1 MGLEEELIE
10 DLQPR
15 GYQHQLLEKAFVQN
29 TLLYLPTGS
38 GKTYIAVMLIKAML
52 QEIEPPFETTGKRTV
67 FIVNTVPLVDQQAT
81 YIQRFVPVSVGM
93 YSGDRKVDFWS
104 REMWLEELKK
114 NQILVM
120 TAQIFLNNLSHG
132 YITLDKV
139 NLMIFDEC
147 HHAVTDH
154 PMRQIMQHFSNCPR
168 TKQPRVL
175 GLSATLLNS
184 NVKPEAVEQAITS
197 LEVTFQSIIATV
209 DHMTQVERFSTNPD
223 EKEIVYSPELLTGTE
238 VIERIE
244 KILASTRGFL
254 DTINLE
260 TPIKTPN
267 APFNAVL
274 INSNKK
280 KLSKILINFCND
292 LVIQLKTLGVFGGHK
307 AALSHLVQL
316 LRLRKCADDINT
328 DHVILSL
335 ISDMTL
341 ISTASFYL
349 FGLYA
354 LSTNY
359 ANGLGIGKV
368 ELEEVNPHLRGGR
381 VKNHLGKTT
390 PSSPDRDSNLDLPV
404 LSSRAQHDK
413 RVSQLRHRGGFNSN
427 EINLL
432 VSTSVLE
439 EGIDISQCNLVVKFD
454 EPKEYRSYIQSKGR
468 ARCENSIYAVMVNST
483 QYSTFRVRFATYQQ
497 TEKTLHRLLVGRTE
511 ERTEPAEEDIALEL
525 YDQELPPFCP
535 IGPDGPKVTL
545 AMAIP
550 LIER

>member
-1 MGLEEELIE
+1 
-10 DLQPR
+10 
-15 GYQHQLLEKAFVQN
+15 
-29 TLLYLPTGS
+29 
-38 GKTYIAVMLIKAML
+38 
-52 QEIEPPFETTGKRTV
+52 
-67 FIVNTVPLVDQQAT
+67 
-81 YIQRFVPVSVGM
+81 
-93 YSGDRKVDFWS
+93 
-104 REMWLEELKK
+104 
-114 NQILVM
+114 M

-316 LRLRKCADDINT
+316 LRLRKCADDINA

-341 ISTASFYL
+341 I
-349 FGLYA
+349 
-354 LSTNY
+354 
-359 ANGLGIGKV
+359 
-368 ELEEVNPHLRGGR
+368 R
-381 VKNHLGKTT
+381 
-390 PSSPDRDSNLDLPV
+390 
-404 LSSRAQHDK
+404 
-413 RVSQLRHRGGFNSN
+413 FNSN